1 MPSSSSALTIL
12 LSVLRCH
19 LHVHSFVL
27 PLTTRT
33 HAPST
38 TTSTSSLSAQVQNSY
53 YAAAGAP
60 SVDMSV
66 YDLPLDRTID
76 EWTAVVQ
83 APTSLQ
89 EGGVFLKAK
98 DPNRDLFVDTL
109 QFSIKRSGGLGLILT
124 EIAGGRTDGI
134 GITII
139 EEILDDGNSANV
151 GLIPGDS
158 IVSLFVSS
166 SSRNG
171 DVVRTG
177 VLTECLGYD
186 ATIDAIT
193 SLPPP
198 TSEDDVVNLT
208 VKRVRRQPKI
218 SVRLQYPPDTD
229 EDDVTIELFA
239 GENLR
244 RAMLTRGIKLNDRLV
259 RHFFRFR
266 LSLSCPPLW

>member
-1 MPSSSSALTIL
+1 M
-12 LSVLRCH
+12 
-19 LHVHSFVL
+19 HSFIL

-33 HAPST
+33 HTSSI
-38 TTSTSSLSAQVQNSY
+38 TSTSSLSAQAQNSY

-83 APTSLQ
+83 APSSLQ
-89 EGGVFLKAK
+89 DGGVFLKVK
-98 DPNRDLFVDTL
+98 DANRELFVDTL
-109 QFSIKRSGGLGLILT
+109 QFSIRRSGGLGLILT

-139 EEILDDGNSANV
+139 EDILDDGNSAKV

-158 IVSLFVSS
+158 IVSLYVSS

-171 DVVRTG
+171 DVVTTG
-177 VLTECLGYD
+177 VSTECLGYD

-218 SVRLQYPPDTD
+218 SVRLQYPPDTE

-259 RHFFRFR
+259 RHF
-266 LSLSCPPLW
+266 